1 MLVEGGCGVM
11 EHNEICELCGC
22 KLSQQSA
29 RYTYNYSD
37 GSSKQV
43 CMECFYKEIDK
54 VKTVNKEGAE

>member
-1 MLVEGGCGVM
+1 MM

-29 RYTYNYSD
+29 RYTSNYSD